1 MFLANCNIEELVTE
15 HIIQFLADEEL
26 SFSGLKD
33 LILSKAPIPWI
44 HSSVTAALLK
54 SRDSDKTEV
63 KKTLNNNLIKLK
75 WLKTRFKK
83 SRMRPKH

>member
-1 MFLANCNIEELVTE
+1 MIMFLANCNIEELVTE
-15 HIIQFLADEEL
+15 HIKQFLADEEL

-44 HSSVTAALLK
+44 HSSVTATLLK

-63 KKTLNNNLIKLK
+63 KKNLEQQAYKAQL
-75 WLKTRFKK
+75 
-83 SRMRPKH
+83 